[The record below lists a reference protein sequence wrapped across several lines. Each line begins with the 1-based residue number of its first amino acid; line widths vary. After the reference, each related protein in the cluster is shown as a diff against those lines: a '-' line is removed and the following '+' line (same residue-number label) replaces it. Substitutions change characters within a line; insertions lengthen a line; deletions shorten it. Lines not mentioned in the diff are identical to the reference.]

1 MHTDITAN
9 QRRDTVRAAINAATA
24 QFIASGGRIRRIDSA
39 WRAAPT
45 TNQPASFNNR
55 PPKRARRELEAIE
68 QRVAEHGRAYAAAGL
83 TAAEAT
89 RRLRAKWLG
98 QYVITQTRVEQLAAL
113 HGYAYREDEE

>member
-1 MHTDITAN
+1 MHTDITAI
-9 QRRDTVRAAINAATA
+9 QRRETVRAAINAATA
-24 QFIASGGRIRRIDSA
+24 QFIASGGRIRRIDST

-45 TNQPASFNNR
+45 TNQPVSFNNR

-68 QRVAEHGRAYAAAGL
+68 QCVAAHGRAYAAIGL
-83 TAAEAT
+83 AAPEAT

-113 HGYAYREDEE
+113 YGYAYREDEE